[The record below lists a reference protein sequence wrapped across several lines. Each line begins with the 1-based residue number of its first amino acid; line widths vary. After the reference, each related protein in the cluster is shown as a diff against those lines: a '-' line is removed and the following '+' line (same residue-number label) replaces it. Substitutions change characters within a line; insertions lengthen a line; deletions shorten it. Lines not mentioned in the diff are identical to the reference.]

1 MTFSSDP
8 VYGRLTVG
16 GDALWLTRLRRYLL
30 FIIVGNILWEFVQL
44 PCFTLWSR
52 VGWNWFIFAPVLG
65 TAGDILIAAISLVL
79 ALILIGEGDWPLRR
93 VLYWRVAALAT
104 LQGIAYTAYSEWRH
118 RQVRENQ
125 PGRGTGRAAKPTAWK
140 GRAGKVRLS
149 AAPWRQLSKANIKR
163 KAVL

>member
-16 GDALWLTRLRRYLL
+16 GDALWLTTLRRYLL

-52 VGWNWFIFAPVLG
+52 VGWSWFIFAPVLG
-65 TAGDILIAAISLVL
+65 TAGDILIAATSLVL

-93 VLYWRVAALAT
+93 VSYWRVATLAT

-125 PGRGTGRAAKPTAWK
+125 PGRAQKKPQSQQ
-140 GRAGKVRLS
+140 RGKVGPVKSGYPQRHGASL
-149 AAPWRQLSKANIKR
+149 ARRI
-163 KAVL
+163 